1 MKKTL
6 IAAAASVFF
15 VVACGDDSSS
25 NASGESPTES
35 LNTIT
40 KIGRYQIDE
49 SENLLILISEST
61 GNYSCITN
69 GENFTWEYS
78 APETYSDT
86 AKYEFRGD
94 SLILHAFRYGHK
106 SLLEEVYMGGKPGKF
121 EGTWS
126 LHCYIFHSRDD
137 LQQCFEPPVFSFTFS
152 DGKLTQTTNLDSI
165 LKLDDDLDF
174 MSSRFMVDLY
184 SGMNPGGLDIKEK
197 DLFTTDSSGIQRAIK
212 EYKINI
218 KKSNKTS
225 QVFEMNGKTF
235 TINVKKATRT
245 IRDGLI
251 NPSVNGFDFET
262 FNEIQLELSDGT
274 TTCKLNYSEKLVDK
288 DLCHGEKS
296 EFLVTYVLKNN
307 RGETMRDSEGNEI
320 ESATLYRDT
329 GNDSFSECFLKM
341 NLD

>member
-15 VVACGDDSSS
+15 IVACGDDSSS

-235 TINVKKATRT
+235 TINIKKATRT

-274 TTCKLNYSEKLVDK
+274 TTCKLNHTEKRMSEELCNAENSKSFETFYIRDDEDNIVK
-288 DLCHGEKS
+288 DSQGKELE
-296 EFLVTYVLKNN
+296 YVY
-307 RGETMRDSEGNEI
+307 
-320 ESATLYRDT
+320 LYRNSNITDFENCAYKLN
-329 GNDSFSECFLKM
+329 ND
-341 NLD
+341 